1 MGHVGLVVGGV
12 VVAVGGGPAQFDDA
26 GDDFS
31 GAAAGSVGIEVG

>member
-31 GAAAGSVGIEVG
+31 CAAAGSVGIEVG